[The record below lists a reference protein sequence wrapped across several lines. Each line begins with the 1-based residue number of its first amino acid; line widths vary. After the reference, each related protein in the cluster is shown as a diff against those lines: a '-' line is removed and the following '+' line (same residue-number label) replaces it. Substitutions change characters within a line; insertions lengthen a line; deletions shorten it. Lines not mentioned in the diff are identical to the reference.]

1 MFDDIL
7 RKISEVID
15 DAEKKLKTPSN
26 NENEVEIPIATI
38 QEETEETEE
47 NDDTLPELDKILSS
61 IKGINEDDNEEKTE
75 DTESEEEDYKSNE
88 KTSTLHLEKTSSV
101 KYSSF
106 IEYLENS
113 F

>member
-15 DAEKKLKTPSN
+15 DTEKKLKTPSSDK
-26 NENEVEIPIATI
+26 NEIEIPITTV
-38 QEETEETEE
+38 QEETEGTEE
-47 NDDTLPELDKILSS
+47 NDDTLPELDRILSS
-61 IKGINEDDNEEKTE
+61 MKDINEDDNEEKTE

-88 KTSTLHLEKTSSV
+88 KTSALHLGKISSV